1 MRTSVWLV
9 GVAALIGCSSA
20 DSSTTSRKQGQA
32 AAAGTSAAA
41 ASGSVPSNGKAPET
55 NSVLLQMSHAPAAP
69 VDSGI
74 VEPGCEVGK
83 FCKPMTPDPENCGT
97 LTLGQEI
104 EVKKIPGNLLLVFDQ
119 SVSMSEPWG
128 TTGLTKLEAAQA
140 AIRNAI
146 MSLQDSLTVGSIF
159 FPTYACAARG
169 GPGGLGGLA
178 GGLPG
183 GAQLPGGGL
192 PGGGL
197 PGGGPG
203 GILMGVGGMA
213 VEPIEGM
220 GQIPFQPA
228 PQFLPLWDAH
238 WNMAGAGTGIGT
250 PMQEAFDRANDAISA
265 AQLQG
270 DVAVVAVTDGAP
282 NCFPSSDTTDLEVNR
297 SAKWLT
303 DRGIKTYVVGLPG
316 AAGVQLLNDVAA
328 QGGTMEYILPDDPK
342 QLEDRL
348 RTLISETSKVV
359 FDTCSIHLTPAAD
372 PADLLLMVVKEAS
385 DDTLHQVPHMLTPT
399 AGWTITPDGMQVEI
413 VGDLCADAMSGRF
426 TSITFQYPCKE
437 GKPIPPLS
445 PI

>member
-9 GVAALIGCSSA
+9 SVAALIGCSA
-20 DSSTTSRKQGQA
+20 TDSSKSSRMQVKSAGSAGAPA
-32 AAAGTSAAA
+32 AAM
-41 ASGSVPSNGKAPET
+41 SGIVPGKGPDT
-55 NSVLLQMSHAPAAP
+55 NSVLIETSKAPPAP

-83 FCKPMTPDPENCGT
+83 FCKPTTPDPENCGT

-104 EVKKIPGNLLLVFDQ
+104 QVKKIPGNLLLVFDQ

-128 TTGLTKLEAAQA
+128 TSGQTKLTAAQA

-146 MSLQDSLTVGSIF
+146 MSLQDSLTVGAIF

-169 GPGGLGGLA
+169 GPGIGS

-183 GAQLPGGGL
+183 GAQLPGA
-192 PGGGL
+192 GL

-203 GILMGVGGMA
+203 GVLMGITGMA
-213 VEPIEGM
+213 VEPITGM
-220 GQIPFQPA
+220 GQIPFHPA
-228 PQFLPLWDAH
+228 TEFLPMWDEH
-238 WNMAGAGTGIGT
+238 WNMAGAGTGVGT
-250 PMQEAFDRANDAISA
+250 PMQEAFDRANEALA
-265 AQLQG
+265 TAQLQG

-282 NCFPSSDTTDLEVNR
+282 NCFPGGDTTDLEVNR
-297 SAKWLT
+297 AAKWLT
-303 DRGIKTYVVGLPG
+303 DRGVKTYVVGLPG

-328 QGGTMEYILPDDPK
+328 QGGTTEYILPDDPK

-348 RTLISETSKVV
+348 RTLIQETNKVV

-372 PADLLLMVVKEAS
+372 PADQLLMVVKEAK
-385 DDTLHQVPHMLTPT
+385 DDSLHQVPHELTPT

-413 VGDLCADAMSGRF
+413 VGDLCADAMNGRF

-437 GKPIPPLS
+437 GEPIPPLS
-445 PI
+445 PS